1 MTEQMLE
8 LARANQANAGITNVH
23 WLKADFE
30 AFDVIGDPAMDE
42 ATRDIEGSQTPNS
55 PGRPSSA
62 HTQRA

>member
-1 MTEQMLE
+1 MTDQMLE

-42 ATRDIEGSQTPNS
+42 ATRDIEGHRHRIPPVGHHPRT
-55 PGRPSSA
+55 
-62 HTQRA
+62 TQRA